1 MSGSP
6 SPTIPQ
12 YLRRGPPRSTL
23 STLYTHIAATYITS
37 PEYAYIRLTPDI
49 LVYTR
54 AQPLSLDFSLLFLP
68 RTYIYIYIARTHI
81 YIYIWLEYAPSIRS
95 SPLSFSLSRL
105 SDYLIFRF
113 PLSSSSLSFP
123 LGHPYQ
129 PFTPVHYLTTQ
140 EFITVV
146 SIPPSMFE
154 FSHESSQTT
163 KFQLLERAILLA
175 SFRVAQATNKRTC

>member
-81 YIYIWLEYAPSIRS
+81 YIYMVGICPLDSIQSPLFLSLAALRLLDF
-95 SPLSFSLSRL
+95 PLSFV
-105 SDYLIFRF
+105 IVI
-113 PLSSSSLSFP
+113 PLVSTRSSIPTIHASSLSDNARIYHRRVHSP
-123 LGHPYQ
+123 LYVRI
-129 PFTPVHYLTTQ
+129 FAR
-140 EFITVV
+140 I
-146 SIPPSMFE
+146 
-154 FSHESSQTT
+154 
-163 KFQLLERAILLA
+163 
-175 SFRVAQATNKRTC
+175 

>member
-23 STLYTHIAATYITS
+23 STHIAATYITS

-54 AQPLSLDFSLLFLP
+54 AQPLSLDLSLLFLP
-68 RTYIYIYIARTHI
+68 RAYIYI

-154 FSHESSQTT
+154 FSHESKLRNSNCWKERCYLLLFESRRRFEQT
-163 KFQLLERAILLA
+163 
-175 SFRVAQATNKRTC
+175 C